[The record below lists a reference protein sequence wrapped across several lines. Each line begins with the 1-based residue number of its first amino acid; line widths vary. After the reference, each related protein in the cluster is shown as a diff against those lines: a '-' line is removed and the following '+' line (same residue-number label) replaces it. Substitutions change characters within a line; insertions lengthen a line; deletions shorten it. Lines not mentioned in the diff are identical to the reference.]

1 MKIALLGH
9 GNVGKGVSYIV
20 DKGNTSFTKQLEI
33 KKILVKDES
42 EAIDERMVFN
52 IDDALDEDIDV
63 VVECLGGIE
72 FPFICISKALNM
84 KKHVVTSNKKVMATY
99 YDELVALAKKNDVN
113 IIFEGSVGGGIPVMS
128 NIRHTKRVDE
138 ISDFIGIFNGT
149 TNFILD
155 KMLKEGQCFQDVLA
169 KAQKLGY
176 AESDPSD
183 DIDGHDVK
191 YKCCLTGNMVWDTS
205 LNLDD
210 ITTFGVRTVNQKD
223 IDFGQKNQSTLKLV
237 GRGIKKAGHA
247 QVFVLPEYI
256 ANKDILAHVPSN
268 LNCIVFKSDNLT
280 AASYIGQGAG
290 TFPTAHA
297 VVQDI
302 VSLLNNEDLK
312 IKNDNKV
319 YINNKE
325 YSSKFYVRTKNLEY
339 FKDYIHR
346 EIEAEVI
353 ITKPMDLY
361 KLKKLIEK
369 TDDKNMFV
377 AGVSY
382 D

>member
-9 GNVGKGVSYIV
+9 GNVGRGVSYII
-20 DKGNTSFTKQLEI
+20 DNGKTSFIKHLEI

-42 EAIDERMVFN
+42 EATDERMVFN
-52 IDDALDEDIDV
+52 IDDALDDDIDI
-63 VVECLGGIE
+63 VVECLGGLD
-72 FPFICISKALNM
+72 FPFVCISKALNM

-99 YDELVALAKKNDVN
+99 YDELVNLAKKNGVN

-138 ISDFIGIFNGT
+138 ISAFSGIFNGT

-155 KMLKEGQCFQDVLA
+155 KMTKEGKCFNDVLA

-176 AESDPSD
+176 AESDPGD
-183 DIDGHDVK
+183 DIDGHDVR

-223 IDFGQKNQSTLKLV
+223 IDFGQKHQSTLKLI
-237 GRGIKKAGHA
+237 GRGIKTDENV

-256 ANKDILAHVPSN
+256 TNNDTLAHIPSN
-268 LNCIVFKSDNLT
+268 LNCIVFKSENLNVT
-280 AASYIGQGAG
+280 SYIGQGAG

-302 VSLLNNEDLK
+302 VSLLNNEDLTIENNNK
-312 IKNDNKV
+312 IE
-319 YINNKE
+319 INNKN
-325 YSSKFYVRTKNLEY
+325 YKSKFYVRTENLEF
-339 FKDYIHR
+339 FKNYIYKK
-346 EIEAEVI
+346 IDSDVI
-353 ITKPMDLY
+353 ITEPMDLF
-361 KLKKLIEK
+361 KLKDLMEK
-369 TDDKNMFV
+369 TEDKKMFV
-377 AGVSY
+377 AGVSL
-382 D
+382 